1 MTIRQLLVGTSQ
13 WLRLHRFVE
22 VIGPRQDVDN
32 EGLLNHDAES
42 LDDNGERES
51 NGNYVV
57 KPVQL
62 TDKRESLEKLQ
73 EGFDILVDQL
83 RGINEHLD
91 RQVRQHEELM
101 VRIEKLPQWL
111 ETFPAIVDSQKQIT
125 QQMLEQ
131 LKSTAYRQD
140 RFIEAVEKIPE
151 ETAKQTDAL
160 ADINHQLAA
169 AADVDVQ
176 MTESFN
182 EFNGALESLE
192 QTSRGQTDGIAQMK
206 KTFATS
212 DRYFKYILTQQHKRL
227 VWLFVGS
234 VGVCVTV
241 ILALTG
247 LLIYIR
253 Q

>member
-1 MTIRQLLVGTSQ
+1 MTLRQLIAGTSQ
-13 WLRLHRFVE
+13 WLKLHRFAE
-22 VIGPRQDVDN
+22 VVGLQPQVDN
-32 EGLLNHDAES
+32 EGLLCQDSES
-42 LDDNGERES
+42 GGDDDNHLS

-57 KPVQL
+57 KAVQP

-73 EGFDILVDQL
+73 EGFNMLVDQL

-101 VRIEKLPQWL
+101 ARIEKLPQWL

-125 QQMLEQ
+125 QQLLEQ
-131 LKSTAYRQD
+131 MKATGIRQD
-140 RFIEAVEKIPE
+140 RFVEAVDKIPQ
-151 ETAKQTDAL
+151 ETAKQTEAL

-169 AADVDVQ
+169 AADIDVQ

-182 EFNGALESLE
+182 EFNGALENLN
-192 QTSRGQTDGIAQMK
+192 QTSKGQTDGIAQMK
-206 KTFATS
+206 KTFAAS

-234 VGVCVTV
+234 LGIFVTV
-241 ILALTG
+241 ISALTSVI
-247 LLIYIR
+247 IYIR